1 MLNKGRKNKM
11 KNWKIGLLIGV
22 LAMSVALIGCGKKD
36 EESTEETTEETTEAL
51 VIEEVAEV
59 VEELSEYTN
68 LLTGLVDLTDEAI
81 GTRPI
86 AVMISN
92 VAAAMPQYGISDA
105 DIIIEMPVESTL
117 TRFMALYA
125 DYTQVPDICSVRSC
139 RDYFPAVSEGFDAI
153 YIHWGMDESIIDH
166 YNAMDLDVFNGTYSD
181 GGIFDRD
188 SERLSAGYALEH
200 TSMIYGGEVL
210 VNAIESSEMRIEI
223 EEDKTGTAF
232 SFNPI
237 DSPEVPDGDACVF
250 VEVDFGASASQFNYN
265 EEEQVYYMQYNGS
278 DQVDGVTGIQLSFTN
293 LFILEA
299 TITDRTDSPTRV
311 AIDCYGVSDQVGY
324 YVSNG
329 AVQEIRWS
337 KADEQSQLIFYDLDG
352 NELEVN
358 CGKSY
363 ISYNY
368 ADCAV
373 FE

>member
-1 MLNKGRKNKM
+1 M
-11 KNWKIGLLIGV
+11 KSGKLKFLLMAAAFV
-22 LAMSVALIGCGKKD
+22 LCCSACSK
-36 EESTEETTEETTEAL
+36 EEETEVTTEVTEEPVLIIETEEEEVV
-51 VIEEVAEV
+51 VIER
-59 VEELSEYTN
+59 SEYTN
-68 LLTGLVDLTDEAI
+68 LLTGLEDLSDEAI
-81 GTRPI
+81 GTRPV
-86 AVMISN
+86 AVMVSN
-92 VAAAMPQYGISDA
+92 VSAAMPQYGISDA
-105 DIIIEMPVESTL
+105 DIIIEMPVESRL

-125 DYTQVPDICSVRSC
+125 DYTEVPNICSVRSC

-188 SERLSAGYALEH
+188 SDRLSSGYALEH
-200 TSMIYGGEVL
+200 TSMIYGGETL
-210 VNAIESSEMRIEI
+210 VNAIEAADMRIEI
-223 EEDKTGTAF
+223 EEDKTDTAF
-232 SFNPI
+232 NFTALG
-237 DSPEVPDGDACVF
+237 DVAVPDGESCEYVR
-250 VEVDFGASASQFNYN
+250 VEFGATNSGFTYN
-265 EEEQVYYMQYNGS
+265 EEEQVYYMDYNGS
-278 DQVDGVTGIQLSFTN
+278 AQCDGVTGIQLSFTN

-329 AVQEIRWS
+329 VVQEIRWS
-337 KADEQSQLIFYDLDG
+337 KADEDSRLMFYDLDG
-352 NELEVN
+352 NELVVN

-368 ADCAV
+368 ADGAV

>member
-1 MLNKGRKNKM
+1 M
-11 KNWKIGLLIGV
+11 KNIKVKVLLTV
-22 LAMSVALIGCGKKD
+22 LAMALCVTGCKK
-36 EESTEETTEETTEAL
+36 EEEEVVSTEEVTEETSE
-51 VIEEVAEV
+51 IELIIEEV
-59 VEELSEYTN
+59 VEERVVSEYTN
-68 LLTGLVDLTDEAI
+68 LLTGVDDLTEEAI
-81 GTRPI
+81 GTRPV

-92 VAAAMPQYGISDA
+92 VAAALPQYGISDA
-105 DIIIEMPVESTL
+105 DIIIEMPVESRL

-153 YIHWGMDESIIDH
+153 YIHWGMDMSIEDH
-166 YNAMDLDVFNGTYSD
+166 YNAMDLDVFNGTYGD

-188 SERLSAGYALEH
+188 SERLSEGYDLEH
-200 TSMIYGGEVL
+200 TGMMYGGEVL
-210 VNAIESSEMRIEI
+210 VNAIEEAEMRIEL
-223 EEDKTGTAF
+223 EEGKTDMAF
-232 SFNPI
+232 LFNSV
-237 DSPEVPDGDACVF
+237 DAPEVPDGDACTY
-250 VEVDFGASASQFNYN
+250 VEVQFGATSSQFNYS
-265 EEEQVYYMQYNGS
+265 EEELVYYMQYNES

-329 AVQEIRWS
+329 AIQEIRWS
-337 KADEQSQLIFYDLDG
+337 KADEQSELIFTDLDG

-358 CGKSY
+358 AGKSY

-368 ADCAV
+368 ADGAV